1 MQCGGHGFFLWC
13 EPVLGVLRSGSQGWR
28 AQVVV
33 CGPGGCVG
41 GGVGCRFGGGCDAG
55 GLRRYDGFGW
65 FVGVE
70 HRFGVLVI
78 VVLVVAVG

>member
-1 MQCGGHGFFLWC
+1 
-13 EPVLGVLRSGSQGWR
+13 
-28 AQVVV
+28 
-33 CGPGGCVG
+33 
-41 GGVGCRFGGGCDAG
+41 VGCRFGGGCDAG

-78 VVLVVAVG
+78 VVLIVAVG